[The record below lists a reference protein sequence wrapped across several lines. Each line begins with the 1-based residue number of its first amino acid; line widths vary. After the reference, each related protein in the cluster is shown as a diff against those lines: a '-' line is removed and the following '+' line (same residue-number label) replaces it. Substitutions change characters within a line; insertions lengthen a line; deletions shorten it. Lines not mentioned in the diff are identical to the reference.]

1 MTPTLHTLTNLFN
14 PWRTIRRLEAENRN
28 LDAQAARLDS
38 LLVTARAKNA
48 HYERSRLHRCRAHGQ
63 QPPNAWGCPE
73 CVRELRQDLDN
84 AQEQLATAREALQ
97 KLQDHELIDEYIAWF
112 KREHGRDPMLN
123 LEPVA
128 IKFARHLLAPIRNG
142 YQPCSDGRTPNPP
155 PSEP

>member
-1 MTPTLHTLTNLFN
+1 MTPTFHTLTTLLS
-14 PWRTIRRLEAENRN
+14 PWRTIRRLEAENLELN
-28 LDAQAARLDS
+28 DQTGLLQSQLVAAL
-38 LLVTARAKNA
+38 AKNA
-48 HYERSRLHRCRAHGQ
+48 AYERSRLHRCRAHGQ

-73 CVRELRQDLDN
+73 CVRELRQDLDD

-142 YQPCSDGRTPNPP
+142 Y
-155 PSEP
+155 